1 MTTYQEILETLQVQ
15 LQLNI
20 ELLNLAK
27 EKTQILKDNDTSR
40 LMAVSQQEERLV
52 RSVIDAEKKRGK
64 LVAKLNWGKDKLE
77 NIVER
82 SANVSEDLSRKI
94 QTTGEQLKAI
104 LGELELIN
112 SLNNKILG
120 FVLEQIEFTKN
131 ILLSDDS
138 PTTYKKDKGNYASEA
153 RRLDKKLFEDK
164 F

>member
-77 NIVER
+77 SLVEM
-82 SANVSEDLSRKI
+82 SLKDAPELSREI
-94 QTTGEQLKAI
+94 QMTGEQLKAV
-104 LGELELIN
+104 LEELELIN
-112 SLNNKILG
+112 NLNDKIIG
-120 FVLEQIEFTKN
+120 FVLDQIEFTKN
-131 ILLSDDS
+131 VLLSDDS
-138 PTTYKKDKGNYASEA
+138 PTTYKKSKG
-153 RRLDKKLFEDK
+153 KL
-164 F
+164 

>member
-40 LMAVSQQEERLV
+40 LMAISQQEERLV

-77 NIVER
+77 NLVEM
-82 SANVSEDLSRKI
+82 SLKDAPELSRET
-94 QTTGEQLKAI
+94 QMTGEQLKAV
-104 LGELELIN
+104 LEELELIN
-112 SLNNKILG
+112 NLNDKIIG
-120 FVLEQIEFTKN
+120 FVLDQIEFTKN
-131 ILLSDDS
+131 VLLSDDS
-138 PTTYKKDKGNYASEA
+138 PTTYKKSKGNYASEA
-153 RRLDKKLFEDK
+153 QRLDKKLFEDK

>member
-1 MTTYQEILETLQVQ
+1 MDIYEEILATLEKQ
-15 LQLNI
+15 LEINVK
-20 ELLNLAK
+20 LLELAK
-27 EKTQILKDNDTSR
+27 QKTQVLKDNDTPE
-40 LMAVSQQEERLV
+40 LMELSQSEERLV
-52 RSVIDAEKKRGK
+52 RAAIDAEKQRGK

-138 PTTYKKDKGNYASEA
+138 PTIYKKDKGNYASEA